1 MLPSKFKFSHVTED
15 LILQLLKA
23 MNIDKAYG
31 IYNLSGKFLKDEGNV
46 LAKPIFFLKDEG
58 NILAKPIS
66 ELCNLSIKCSLF
78 LTDC

>member
-1 MLPSKFKFSHVTED
+1 MRNYCQDILAMLPSKFKFSHVTED
-15 LILQLLKA
+15 LILQLLKD
-23 MNIDKAYG
+23 MNMDKADG
-31 IYNLSGKFLKDEGNV
+31 IDNLSGK
-46 LAKPIFFLKDEG
+46 FLKDEG